1 MYLFTYLTLYLCI
14 FLSMYLFTYEPFYL
28 CTFLP
33 MYLFTHVPFYLCT
46 FLPMYLFIYVPM
58 HLFTYV
64 LFYLFT
70 FVPMYLFTYLPL
82 YLCIFLPMYL
92 FIYVPNVCLSVH
104 LFVRLC
110 LYILHRSTS
119 IFVFTSNPT
128 LLRFNFLSFHFNW
141 KVAPKTKWNFGLR
154 RSPVREN
161 ANPLSTYDHMHLA
174 NVGTTSFER
183 YHTCVIVF

>member
-1 MYLFTYLTLYLCI
+1 MNLFTYV
-14 FLSMYLFTYEPFYL
+14 PFYP
-28 CTFLP
+28 CTFL
-33 MYLFTHVPFYLCT
+33 LCT

-141 KVAPKTKWNFGLR
+141 KVAPKKMEFR
-154 RSPVREN
+154 FEEVASPGKRKPSLYLWSHALSKCRYNQFREVPYVCN
-161 ANPLSTYDHMHLA
+161 RVL
-174 NVGTTSFER
+174 
-183 YHTCVIVF
+183 VF

>member
-1 MYLFTYLTLYLCI
+1 
-14 FLSMYLFTYEPFYL
+14 
-28 CTFLP
+28 

-58 HLFTYV
+58 HLITYV

-119 IFVFTSNPT
+119 ILSSLPI
-128 LLRFNFLSFHFNW
+128 LLCSDSISYLFISTEKLR
-141 KVAPKTKWNFGLR
+141 PKKWNFGLR

>member
-1 MYLFTYLTLYLCI
+1 MYLFIYV
-14 FLSMYLFTYEPFYL
+14 PFYL
-28 CTFLP
+28 WTFLP

-119 IFVFTSNPT
+119 ILSSLPILLCSDSISYLFISTEKLRPKQNGISVWGGRQSGKTQT
-128 LLRFNFLSFHFNW
+128 LSL
-141 KVAPKTKWNFGLR
+141 P
-154 RSPVREN
+154 
-161 ANPLSTYDHMHLA
+161 MI
-174 NVGTTSFER
+174 
-183 YHTCVIVF
+183 TCT